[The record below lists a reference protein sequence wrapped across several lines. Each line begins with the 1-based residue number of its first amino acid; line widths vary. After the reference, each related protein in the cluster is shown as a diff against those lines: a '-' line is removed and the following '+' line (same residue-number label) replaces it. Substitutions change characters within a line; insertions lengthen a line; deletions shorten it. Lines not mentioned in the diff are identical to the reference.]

1 MPPRPYVLLSC
12 ATSADGYLDD
22 ASPQR
27 LILSGPADLDRVDE
41 VRAGCDAI
49 LVGAQTV
56 RKDNPRL
63 LIRDPRRRARR
74 AARGLPTHPA
84 RVTLTATGDLDPQ
97 ARFFAPGALRLVYC
111 ATPAIGR
118 ARARLGAGEDGA
130 VLIDA
135 GDPLSLDLVLTDLA
149 ERGVL
154 RVLVEGG
161 AQILGAFLAGGLADE
176 LDLAVAPFFVADPA
190 APRLNLPLAPHFP
203 SNLNSPSNPDS
214 PASPMTLAEVSRVGE
229 VGLLRY
235 LLGPGGPDHRF
246 LRWAVE
252 LSRLCP
258 PSGSAFSVGAVIV
271 GEDGEV
277 LATGFSRE
285 QEDHDHAEE
294 VALRKL
300 AQGKLAQGKLGS
312 DPRLRHA
319 TLYSSLVPCG
329 ARASRPVTC
338 VQHIVAA
345 GIPRVVFAWREP
357 RLFTDGEGAEQLRAA
372 GVAVT
377 EVPGLA
383 GRARAVN
390 AHLVGSGA

>member
-1 MPPRPYVLLSC
+1 MLLSC

-22 ASPQR
+22 ASPRR

-41 VRAGCDAI
+41 MRAGCDAI
-49 LVGAQTV
+49 AVGAQTV
-56 RKDNPRL
+56 RQDNPRL
-63 LIRDPRRRARR
+63 LIRDPRRSARR
-74 AARGLPTHPA
+74 AARGLPAHPA
-84 RVTLTATGDLDPQ
+84 RVTLTGTGDLDPE

-111 ATPAIGR
+111 ATPALGR
-118 ARARLGAGEDGA
+118 ARSRIGDSA

-135 GDPLSLDLVLTDLA
+135 GDPLSLDFMLSDLA
-149 ERGVL
+149 ERSVL
-154 RVLVEGG
+154 RLMVEGG
-161 AQILGAFLAGGLADE
+161 AQLLGAFLAGGLADE
-176 LDLAVAPFFVADPA
+176 LNLAVAPFFVAAPA
-190 APRLNLPLAPHFP
+190 APRLSLPLSLPPGLPPAGPGG
-203 SNLNSPSNPDS
+203 

-229 VGLLRY
+229 IGLLRY

-258 PSGSAFSVGAVIV
+258 PSDSAFSVGAVIV

-300 AQGKLAQGKLGS
+300 HPAQQPSLGPS
-312 DPRLRHA
+312 LGQDPRLRHA

-377 EVPGLA
+377 ELPGLA
-383 GRARAVN
+383 ERARAVN
-390 AHLVGSGA
+390 AHLAGSGA

>member
-1 MPPRPYVLLSC
+1 MSGPIATLGFVPSRPYVLLSC

-27 LILSGPADLDRVDE
+27 LILSGPDDLDRVDE
-41 VRAGCDAI
+41 VRAGSDAI
-49 LVGAQTV
+49 LVGANTV
-56 RKDNPRL
+56 RTDNPRL
-63 LIRDPRRRARR
+63 LIRDPRRSARR
-74 AARGLPTHPA
+74 AARGLPPHPV
-84 RVTLTATGDLDPQ
+84 RVTLTATGDLDPD
-97 ARFFAPGALRLVYC
+97 ARFFAPGAPRLVYC
-111 ATPAIGR
+111 ATPALAP
-118 ARARLGAGEDGA
+118 ARARLGEGPA

-135 GDPLSLDLVLTDLA
+135 GDPLSLPRILEDLST
-149 ERGVL
+149 ERGIRRL
-154 RVLVEGG
+154 MVEGG
-161 AQILGAFLAGGLADE
+161 ARLIGSLLTQGLADE
-176 LDLAVAPFFVADPA
+176 LTVAVAPFFVADQK
-190 APRLNLPLAPHFP
+190 APRLDLPSVL
-203 SNLNSPSNPDS
+203 PD
-214 PASPMTLAEVSRVGE
+214 SPMTLAETCRVGE
-229 VGLLRY
+229 IAVLRY

-252 LSRLCP
+252 LARLCP
-258 PSGSAFSVGAVIV
+258 PSDSAFSVGAVIV
-271 GEDGEV
+271 AEDGEV

-300 AQGKLAQGKLGS
+300 GP

-319 TLYSSLVPCG
+319 TIYSSLVPCG
-329 ARASRPVTC
+329 ARASRPLTC

-377 EVPGLA
+377 EVPELA
-383 GRARAVN
+383 AQARAVN
-390 AHLVGSGA
+390 AHLVESGT

>member
-1 MPPRPYVLLSC
+1 
-12 ATSADGYLDD
+12 
-22 ASPQR
+22 
-27 LILSGPADLDRVDE
+27 
-41 VRAGCDAI
+41 
-49 LVGAQTV
+49 
-56 RKDNPRL
+56 
-63 LIRDPRRRARR
+63 
-74 AARGLPTHPA
+74 
-84 RVTLTATGDLDPQ
+84 
-97 ARFFAPGALRLVYC
+97 
-111 ATPAIGR
+111 
-118 ARARLGAGEDGA
+118 
-130 VLIDA
+130 
-135 GDPLSLDLVLTDLA
+135 
-149 ERGVL
+149 
-154 RVLVEGG
+154 
-161 AQILGAFLAGGLADE
+161 
-176 LDLAVAPFFVADPA
+176 
-190 APRLNLPLAPHFP
+190 
-203 SNLNSPSNPDS
+203 
-214 PASPMTLAEVSRVGE
+214 MTLAEVGRVGE

-258 PSGSAFSVGAVIV
+258 PSDSAFSVGAVIV

-300 AQGKLAQGKLGS
+300 RTSRGP

-329 ARASRPVTC
+329 ARASRPLTC

-357 RLFTDGEGAEQLRAA
+357 RLFTAGEGAEQLRAA

-377 EVPGLA
+377 EVPELA
-383 GRARAVN
+383 ERAGAVN
-390 AHLVGSGA
+390 AHLAGPGA

>member
-1 MPPRPYVLLSC
+1 VPSRPYVLLSC

-22 ASPQR
+22 ASPRR

-41 VRAGCDAI
+41 VRAGCDAV

-74 AARGLPTHPA
+74 AARGRPEHPA

-118 ARARLGAGEDGA
+118 ARERLGDSA

-135 GDPLSLDLVLTDLA
+135 GDPLSLDLVLIDLA

-161 AQILGAFLAGGLADE
+161 ARVLGEFLARDLADE
-176 LDLAVAPFFVADPA
+176 LNLAVAPFFVADPDPKT
-190 APRLNLPLAPHFP
+190 APRLNLPRP
-203 SNLNSPSNPDS
+203 SPDG
-214 PASPMTLAEVSRVGE
+214 PMTLAEVSRVGE

-300 AQGKLAQGKLGS
+300 APGQLGP

-319 TLYSSLVPCG
+319 TIYSSLVPCG

-338 VQHIVAA
+338 VAHIVAA

-357 RLFTDGEGAEQLRAA
+357 RLFTDGEGAEQLLAA

>member
-1 MPPRPYVLLSC
+1 MPPRPYVVLSC

-22 ASPQR
+22 ATPRR
-27 LILSGPADLDRVDE
+27 LILSGPADLDRVDQ

-56 RKDNPRL
+56 RRDDPRL
-63 LIRDPRRRARR
+63 LIRDPRRSARR
-74 AARGLPTHPA
+74 AARGLPAHPA
-84 RVTLTATGDLDPQ
+84 RVTLTATGDLDPR

-111 ATPAIGR
+111 ATSALATAAKLR
-118 ARARLGAGEDGA
+118 DSA

-135 GDPLSLDLVLTDLA
+135 GDPLSAGFVLDDLA
-149 ERGVL
+149 ERGVA

-161 AQILGAFLAGGLADE
+161 PQVLGEFLAAGLADE
-176 LDLAVAPFFVADPA
+176 LNLAVAPFFVADPA
-190 APRLNLPLAPHFP
+190 APRLDLPGPGA
-203 SNLNSPSNPDS
+203 DG
-214 PASPMTLAEVSRVGE
+214 PMTLAETCRVGE
-229 VGLLRY
+229 VALLRY

-252 LSRLCP
+252 LARLCP
-258 PSGSAFSVGAVIV
+258 PSDSAFSVGAVVV

-277 LATGFSRE
+277 LSTGFSRE

-300 AQGKLAQGKLGS
+300 AAGKPGP

-319 TLYSSLVPCG
+319 TIYSSLVPCG

-338 VQHIVAA
+338 VGHIVAA
-345 GIPRVVFAWREP
+345 DIPRVVFAWREP

-377 EVPGLA
+377 ELPGLA
-383 GRARAVN
+383 ERARAIN
-390 AHLVGSGA
+390 AHLLAS